1 MKQFLFF
8 FAAFLLL
15 TSCNK
20 PYVKKELFEDGSV
33 KSEKTFK
40 KTDGKEELLKEV
52 VFHQN
57 GKKYIEGN
65 YKNGLRE
72 GYWASWYDDGTLW
85 SEGEFRDG
93 ESHGKRSVFHPN
105 GTLYYEGRFDMGKR
119 VGVWKFYDENGGL
132 VNEIDYDKAPEM
144 RN

>member
-1 MKQFLFF
+1 MKHFLFF
-8 FAAFLLL
+8 FAALLL
-15 TSCNK
+15 ITSCNK
-20 PYVKKELFEDGSV
+20 PFVKKELFEDGSV

-40 KTDGKEELLKEV
+40 KVDGKEELLKEV
-52 VFHQN
+52 VFHPN

-72 GYWASWYDDGTLW
+72 GYWASWYEDGTLW

-93 ESHGKRSVFHPN
+93 ESHGKRTVFHPN
-105 GTLYYEGRFDMGKR
+105 GTLYYEGRFEKGKR
-119 VGVWKFYDENGGL
+119 VGLWKFYDENGNL